1 MRLHTAGTLRKEEKE
16 GVGHHRY
23 RGVVIIE
30 FVVINALMALAVLLM
45 PLLVAWQARPGAT
58 PSAWS
63 GLRTEKTR
71 VNADTWQAGHRAAL
85 PAVRFGGLISFVFAG
100 GGVVTAMQGWQG
112 FTMMCALAAGAATLV
127 TAGVGV
133 ARANDAAE
141 EVLDDAD
148 A

>member
-1 MRLHTAGTLRKEEKE
+1 M
-16 GVGHHRY
+16 
-23 RGVVIIE
+23 IIE
-30 FVVINALMALAVLLM
+30 FVVINALMALAVLLL
-45 PLLVAWQARPGAT
+45 PLVVAWHARPTAT
-58 PSAWS
+58 PSSWS

-71 VNADTWQAGHRAAL
+71 VNAETWQAGHRAAL

-100 GGVVTAMQGWQG
+100 GGVVTAMQEWQG
-112 FTMMCALAAGAATLV
+112 FTTMCALAAGAATLV

-141 EVLDDAD
+141 KLLDDAD